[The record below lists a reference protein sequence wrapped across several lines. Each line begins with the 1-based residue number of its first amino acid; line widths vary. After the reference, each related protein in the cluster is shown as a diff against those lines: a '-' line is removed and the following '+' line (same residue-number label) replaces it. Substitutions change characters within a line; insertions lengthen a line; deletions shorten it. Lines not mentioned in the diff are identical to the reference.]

1 MCELTISKWATEPRD
16 NYTYRFTP
24 QGQYGSY
31 FYHGHFGP
39 AFSDVSIFEFLKH
52 PPSLLK
58 ILY

>member
-1 MCELTISKWATEPRD
+1 HGIYQINEPWNDGVPGVTQWATEPRD

-39 AFSDVSIFEFLKH
+39 AFSD
-52 PPSLLK
+52 
-58 ILY
+58 